1 MIMKKTAPL
10 IISLLL
16 LVSFP
21 PALAETK
28 TFIKQYTDQ
37 VSEDD
42 NRDSSRTIAL
52 REVKR
57 LLLEELGIY
66 LESET
71 EVENFQLTK
80 DRITALAAGIVKT
93 EIIDEQ
99 WDGRTTGSRQR
110 LRQIPEISSNPSMPF
125 AKTVRRSRSWR
136 KSGGDRMNC

>member
-1 MIMKKTAPL
+1 MIMKITAPL

-16 LVSFP
+16 LVSFS

-80 DRITALAAGIVKT
+80 DRIAAT
-93 EIIDEQ
+93 
-99 WDGRTTGSRQR
+99 
-110 LRQIPEISSNPSMPF
+110 
-125 AKTVRRSRSWR
+125 
-136 KSGGDRMNC
+136 